1 MRATGLMLM
10 LAIVVPAGL
19 ADGIDLEDTFFY
31 DGNIDDLR
39 WRLATIDVDRDGTIA
54 VAATGNLGAG
64 NQPGVH
70 RARILLYDKDGKP
83 LAEIP
88 CASNSVTENI
98 TFGPDGMI
106 YTAESWFGSGAHVYD
121 RPGGKNR
128 FVKKRH
134 LRADGSHVDRGSP
147 SGIAVMPDGR
157 MYTVCRK
164 KVSLISADDK
174 LLEQVDWA
182 SGRNIDV
189 TADGKV
195 HSGNKVL
202 EGKVWKD
209 FKYFVLDI
217 APDGRML
224 VRDGSGWGV
233 YNPSAD
239 KLEVRGKYPAG
250 FDVGDAA
257 LGPANRVYLTSRTD
271 RGLAV
276 AAIDADGKILFQRGA
291 DFDRLKV
298 TLPGDR
304 LIGGKAV
311 TIRAVTVRSRDLGF
325 VPADRIL
332 PEDNRPRLKVRAA
345 LTPATAD
352 PMTPLRWTPCAL
364 AAGDKDKYALTAPE
378 TSAGRFLLR
387 ISGTRA
393 DVPGMKP
400 LAVTREVTIVRPR
413 QVVFLQPMTD
423 RKRTAFAPGKAIRL
437 TVPVRASA
445 EVDLAQV
452 RLELRQEGRAVWSAP
467 LGLATVR
474 GGKERTAVVI
484 VPAQVTVRLRPGLYT
499 AAMANLRIKR
509 GTSRLATS

>member
-1 MRATGLMLM
+1 MRVTGLMLTFTM
-10 LAIVVPAGL
+10 VVPAAL
-19 ADGIDLEDTFFY
+19 AGGINLEDTFFH

-39 WRLATIDVDRDGTIA
+39 WRLATIAVDRDGTVA
-54 VAATGNLGAG
+54 VAVTGNIGAG

-88 CASNSVTENI
+88 CASNTGLENI

-121 RPGGKNR
+121 RPGGRNR
-128 FVKKRH
+128 FVEKRH

-147 SGIAVMPDGR
+147 SGIAVTSDGKI
-157 MYTVCRK
+157 YTVCLK
-164 KVSLISADDK
+164 KVSLMSADDK

-182 SGRNIDV
+182 SCRNVDV

-195 HSGNKVL
+195 HSGSKVL
-202 EGKVWKD
+202 VGKAWKD

-217 APDGRML
+217 AADGRML
-224 VRDGSGWGV
+224 VRDGNGWGI

-271 RGLAV
+271 RGLAF
-276 AAIDADGKILFQRGA
+276 AAIDADGRILFQRGA
-291 DFDRLKV
+291 DFDRLRV

-304 LIGGKAV
+304 FTGGQEVAIGA
-311 TIRAVTVRSRDLGF
+311 ATVRSRDLGF

-332 PEDNRPRLKVRAA
+332 PQDNRPKLEVRAA
-345 LTPATAD
+345 LTPAAAD
-352 PMTPLRWTPCAL
+352 PLAPRRWTPCTL
-364 AAGDKDKYALTAPE
+364 TAGDTGKYALAVPKGL
-378 TSAGRFLLR
+378 AGRFLLR
-387 ISGTRA
+387 ISATRA

-400 LAVTREVTIVRPR
+400 LAVTREVTIVRPG

-423 RKRTAFAPGKAIRL
+423 RKRTAFAPGKALRL
-437 TVPVRASA
+437 TVPVRTSA
-445 EVDLAQV
+445 DVDLSGV
-452 RLELRQEGRAVWSAP
+452 
-467 LGLATVR
+467 
-474 GGKERTAVVI
+474 
-484 VPAQVTVRLRPGLYT
+484 
-499 AAMANLRIKR
+499 
-509 GTSRLATS
+509 